1 MILLKVVNQELI
13 FNRIIKRVSP
23 GGIVLLHDTGKHSVL
38 VLEQFLQFLQQN
50 NYEVISI
57 KELLNLNAYEIE
69 RG

>member
-1 MILLKVVNQELI
+1 
-13 FNRIIKRVSP
+13 
-23 GGIVLLHDTGKHSVL
+23 LHDTAQHSVL

-57 KELLNLNAYEIE
+57 EELLSLNAYEIE